1 MSHGVMCIVVV
12 KSLSHQMPCR
22 VTGWVLHVTRCHVH
36 GESPIYRMP
45 SRVMGIWINVTWCH
59 VHWYLSKSRH
69 TECRLRSQG
78 GCCMS
83 HGVMCM
89 IVLYTGCHQGSWSI
103 WSNVTWCHVHFDLSK
118 SGHTECR
125 LRSQGGCCMS
135 HGVMCMMMVLYTE
148 CHQGSQ
154 DIWSNV
160 ACVHA
165 TPKISNTPNAVSGH
179 REYGLQCYSN
189 PIQAAIMGS
198 ESRCAA
204 AGSHGVSV
212 PSVHAVDASIYVPV
226 MIPFVG

>member
-1 MSHGVMCIVVV
+1 MVSCALVSVEIASHR
-12 KSLSHQMPCR
+12 MPSK
-22 VTGWVLHVTRCHVH
+22 VTGWVLHVTWCHVH

-45 SRVMGIWINVTWCH
+45 SRVMGIW
-59 VHWYLSKSRH
+59 
-69 TECRLRSQG
+69 
-78 GCCMS
+78 
-83 HGVMCM
+83 
-89 IVLYTGCHQGSWSI
+89 
-103 WSNVTWCHVHFDLSK
+103 SNVTWCHVHFYLSK

-135 HGVMCMMMVLYTE
+135 QGVMCMMMVLYTE
-148 CHQGSQ
+148 CHQRSQ